1 MFEVNGV
8 YANRRGRYTVL
19 AVNPPKMKV
28 RYDDG
33 TVADLKIDLQERIW
47 ENIAV
52 EFQAQEASRQARAA
66 RRRPA
71 SNENSYFIK
80 VISVLT
86 TDEMA
91 FPGWTEQVVLEPQP
105 HQDVKVKFGDRLIF
119 YAIESRTFFAV
130 ATITGELK
138 KANPKKYFYNL
149 DMKKA
154 GFFAID
160 IDASVDDLNKGAEV
174 EFIELETQPKFKN
187 LRLEAE
193 TYLEINEDD
202 FELLAELLT
211 EVVEDDDDEDDDI
224 DEVVDEDT
232 FIEDSID

>member
-8 YANRRGRYTVL
+8 YANRKGRYTVIS
-19 AVNPPKMKV
+19 VNPPKMKV

-52 EFQAQEASRQARAA
+52 EFQAQEASRQARAS

-71 SNENSYFIK
+71 SNENRYFIK

-91 FPGWTEQVVLEPQP
+91 FPGWTDQVVLEPQNQ
-105 HQDVKVKFGDRLIF
+105 QDIEVKFGDRLIF

-130 ATITGELK
+130 ATITGDLK
-138 KANPKKYFYNL
+138 KADPKKYLYSL

-154 GFFAID
+154 GFYAMD

-174 EFIELETQPKFKN
+174 DFIELETQPKFKN

-211 EVVEDDDDEDDDI
+211 EVVEDDEDDEDDVEDII
-224 DEVVDEDT
+224 DEDS

>member
-8 YANRRGRYTVL
+8 YANRKGRYTVL

-33 TVADLKIDLQERIW
+33 TEAELKIDLQARIW

-66 RRRPA
+66 RRRSV
-71 SNENSYFIK
+71 SNETRYFIK
-80 VISVLT
+80 VISVPT
-86 TDEMA
+86 ISEMT
-91 FPGWTEQVVLEPQP
+91 FPGWAEQVVLVPQP
-105 HQDVKVKFGDRLIF
+105 NQDVQVKFGDRLIF

-138 KANPKKYFYNL
+138 EVDPKKYFYNI
-149 DMKKA
+149 DVQKA
-154 GFFAID
+154 GFFPID
-160 IDASVDDLNKGAEV
+160 IDASADKLDKGADV
-174 EFIELETQPKFKN
+174 DSIELETQPKFKN

-193 TYLEINEDD
+193 MYLEINEDD

-211 EVVEDDDDEDDDI
+211 EVVEDADEDEDDDDDDDDI
-224 DEVVDEDT
+224 FEDDED
-232 FIEDSID
+232 

>member
-1 MFEVNGV
+1 MQS
-8 YANRRGRYTVL
+8 
-19 AVNPPKMKV
+19 NP
-28 RYDDG
+28 
-33 TVADLKIDLQERIW
+33 E
-47 ENIAV
+47 
-52 EFQAQEASRQARAA
+52 
-66 RRRPA
+66 
-71 SNENSYFIK
+71 
-80 VISVLT
+80 
-86 TDEMA
+86 
-91 FPGWTEQVVLEPQP
+91 
-105 HQDVKVKFGDRLIF
+105 H
-119 YAIESRTFFAV
+119 FFAV

-138 KANPKKYFYNL
+138 KAAPKKYLYNL

-174 EFIELETQPKFKN
+174 ESVELETQPKFKN

-211 EVVEDDDDEDDDI
+211 EVVEDDDDEDDDVE
-224 DEVVDEDT
+224 DVVDEDS